1 MKRTLI
7 SALLVSAATVL
18 AAPAFAQSVGDT
30 GLSRAEVK
38 AQLVQAEE
46 AGKLIQQTPRN
57 NFPVGRDAQPRQYAV
72 APHHVAN
79 TDVAANAPASSM
91 QE

>member
-7 SALLVSAATVL
+7 SALLVSAAAAL
-18 AAPAFAQSVGDT
+18 AAPAFAQSTGDVGLT
-30 GLSRAEVK
+30 RAEVK

-46 AGKLIQQTPRN
+46 QGKLIEQTPRN

-79 TDVAANAPASSM
+79 TDVAATAPTSGM